1 MTFQTRHEFSLSAY
15 QEMLEHFKSS
25 GWRFDLFSAFGD
37 SINTPQTV
45 LLRHD
50 IDAELYLLEPFL
62 EVENRCNVRSTFFVM
77 LESPLYNPFSPEGRV
92 AIQRITDAGHNVCL
106 HFFGEIHAN
115 LNPDELR
122 REIMSQ
128 AARLSQLTQQ
138 KVPAFSFHQPTTEMI
153 ELDLEIPGMVNTYH
167 TKTMRSL
174 TYESDT
180 NMDWRPASP
189 QSVMAG
195 GTTRIQLLIHPI
207 WWIMKGSSPAGRWK
221 QVIEQLSV
229 CHARHL
235 LIRERT
241 LVGLNTIDLNVI

>member
-1 MTFQTRHEFSLSAY
+1 
-15 QEMLEHFKSS
+15 
-25 GWRFDLFSAFGD
+25 
-37 SINTPQTV
+37 
-45 LLRHD
+45 
-50 IDAELYLLEPFL
+50 
-62 EVENRCNVRSTFFVM
+62 
-77 LESPLYNPFSPEGRV
+77 
-92 AIQRITDAGHNVCL
+92 
-106 HFFGEIHAN
+106 
-115 LNPDELR
+115 
-122 REIMSQ
+122 
-128 AARLSQLTQQ
+128 
-138 KVPAFSFHQPTTEMI
+138 MI
-153 ELDLEIPGMVNTYH
+153 ELDLEIPGMVNAYH

-174 TYESDT
+174 TYVSDT